1 MVRCRRCGRPWRAGE
16 DSCGH
21 CGAPF
26 VAGVAA
32 GRGRPPAAP
41 AATPRSR
48 WLTRL
53 ILASVALLLLLCLG
67 LVVTGLGL
75 TASIRWV

>member
-1 MVRCRRCGRPWRAGE
+1 MAG
-16 DSCGH
+16 GT
-21 CGAPF
+21 
-26 VAGVAA
+26 A

-53 ILASVALLLLLCLG
+53 ILASVALLVLLCLG
-67 LVVTGLGL
+67 LVVASLGL
-75 TASIRWV
+75 TASIRWLSG

>member
-1 MVRCRRCGRPWRAGE
+1 M
-16 DSCGH
+16 
-21 CGAPF
+21 
-26 VAGVAA
+26 A

-48 WLTRL
+48 RLTRL

-67 LVVTGLGL
+67 LVVVSLGL
-75 TASIRWV
+75 TASIRWL